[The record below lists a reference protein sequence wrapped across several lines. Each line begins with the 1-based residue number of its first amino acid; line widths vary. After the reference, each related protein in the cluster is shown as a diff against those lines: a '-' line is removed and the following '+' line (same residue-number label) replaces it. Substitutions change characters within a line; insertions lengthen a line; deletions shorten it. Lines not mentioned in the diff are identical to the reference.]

1 MAAKTPRETSVNLAV
16 NLGGLAMKNPVTT
29 ASGTFAA
36 GMEYSDFVDV
46 SALGAVTTKGVSLN
60 GWEGNAS
67 PRIAEVPSGMLN
79 SIGLQNPGVAHLKSE
94 ELPWLREQGATS
106 IVNVS
111 GHSFDEYV
119 QVIEALEDAPV
130 DAYEVNISCPNVDAG
145 GMTLGT
151 HVPSVEKVVSLC
163 REATSRPLIVKLTPN
178 VTDITEIA
186 RAAEASGADAISLIN
201 TLLGM
206 AIDVKRR
213 RPVLARVVGGFSGP
227 AVKPVALRMVWQCSK
242 AVSVPILGMG
252 GVTTGTDAV
261 EFMLAGATAIAVG
274 TANFM
279 NPQATVDVIDGII
292 DYCEEQGVNDVN
304 DLIGALECYRIS
316 TLNPPATA

>member
-1 MAAKTPRETSVNLAV
+1 MAARIPHETSVRMEV
-16 NLGGLAMKNPVTT
+16 NLGGLRMKNPVTT

-36 GMEYSDFVDV
+36 GVEYSDFVDV

-79 SIGLQNPGVAHLKSE
+79 SIGLQNPGVKHLKE
-94 ELPWLREQGATS
+94 TELPWLRRVGATT

-119 QVIEALEDAPV
+119 QVIEALEEAPV

-151 HVPSVEKVVSLC
+151 HAPSVEKVVSMC
-163 REATSRPLIVKLTPN
+163 RAATERPLIVKLTPN
-178 VTDITEIA
+178 VTDVTEIA

-206 AIDVKRR
+206 AIDAKRR

-252 GVTTGTDAV
+252 GIASGTDAV
-261 EFMLAGATAIAVG
+261 EFMLAGATAVAVG

-279 NPQATVDVIDGII
+279 NPEATVDVIDGIA
-292 DYCEEQGVNDVN
+292 DYCEEQGVEDVN
-304 DLIGALECYRIS
+304 DLIGALEC
-316 TLNPPATA
+316 

>member
-16 NLGGLAMKNPVTT
+16 NLGGLTMKNPVTT

-79 SIGLQNPGVAHLKSE
+79 SIGLQNPGVAHLESE
-94 ELPWLREQGATS
+94 ELPWLREQGATT

-261 EFMLAGATAIAVG
+261 EFMLAGATAVAVG

-304 DLIGALECYRIS
+304 DLIGALEC
-316 TLNPPATA
+316 

>member
-94 ELPWLREQGATS
+94 ELPWLREQGATT

-119 QVIEALEDAPV
+119 QVIVALEDAPV

-261 EFMLAGATAIAVG
+261 EFMLAGATAVAVG

-292 DYCEEQGVNDVN
+292 DYCEEQSVNDVN
-304 DLIGALECYRIS
+304 DLIGALEC
-316 TLNPPATA
+316 

>member
-94 ELPWLREQGATS
+94 ELPWLREQGATT

-242 AVSVPILGMG
+242 TVSVPILGMG

-261 EFMLAGATAIAVG
+261 EFMLAGATAVAVG

-304 DLIGALECYRIS
+304 DLIGALEC
-316 TLNPPATA
+316 

>member
-1 MAAKTPRETSVNLAV
+1 MVAKTPRETSVNLAV
-16 NLGGLAMKNPVTT
+16 DLGGLTMKNPVTT

-94 ELPWLREQGATS
+94 ELPWLREQGATT

-186 RAAEASGADAISLIN
+186 RAAETSGADAISLIN

-261 EFMLAGATAIAVG
+261 EFMLAGATAVAVG

-279 NPQATVDVIDGII
+279 NPQSTVDVIDGII

-304 DLIGALECYRIS
+304 DLIGALEC
-316 TLNPPATA
+316 

>member
-1 MAAKTPRETSVNLAV
+1 MAAKTPRKTSVNLAV
-16 NLGGLAMKNPVTT
+16 DLGGLTMKNPVTT

-67 PRIAEVPSGMLN
+67 PRIAEVPSGVLN

-94 ELPWLREQGATS
+94 ELPWLREQGATT

-261 EFMLAGATAIAVG
+261 EFMLAGATAVAVG

-279 NPQATVDVIDGII
+279 NPQSTVDVIDGII

-304 DLIGALECYRIS
+304 DLIGALEC
-316 TLNPPATA
+316 

>member
-1 MAAKTPRETSVNLAV
+1 MAAKTPREISVNLVV
-16 NLGGLAMKNPVTT
+16 NLGGLTMKNPVTT

-79 SIGLQNPGVAHLKSE
+79 SIGLQNPGVAHLKNE
-94 ELPWLREQGATS
+94 ELPWLREQGATT

-242 AVSVPILGMG
+242 AVSIPILGMG

-261 EFMLAGATAIAVG
+261 EFMLAGATAVAVG

-304 DLIGALECYRIS
+304 DLIGALEC
-316 TLNPPATA
+316 

>member
-79 SIGLQNPGVAHLKSE
+79 SIGLQNPGVAHLKNE
-94 ELPWLREQGATS
+94 ELPWLREQGATT

-261 EFMLAGATAIAVG
+261 EFMLAGATAVAVG

-304 DLIGALECYRIS
+304 DLIGALEC
-316 TLNPPATA
+316 

>member
-16 NLGGLAMKNPVTT
+16 NLGGLTMKNPVTT

-94 ELPWLREQGATS
+94 ELPWLREQGATT

-145 GMTLGT
+145 AMTLGT
-151 HVPSVEKVVSLC
+151 HIPSVEKVVSLC

-261 EFMLAGATAIAVG
+261 EFMLAGATAVAVG

-304 DLIGALECYRIS
+304 DLIGALEC
-316 TLNPPATA
+316 

>member
-1 MAAKTPRETSVNLAV
+1 MAAKTPRETSVNLVV
-16 NLGGLAMKNPVTT
+16 NLGGLTMKNPVTT

-94 ELPWLREQGATS
+94 ELPWLRGQGATT

-261 EFMLAGATAIAVG
+261 EFMLAGATAVAVG

-279 NPQATVDVIDGII
+279 NPQSTVDVIDGII

-304 DLIGALECYRIS
+304 DLIGALEC
-316 TLNPPATA
+316 